1 MEERIIR
8 LSEVDEFPVV
18 PEGIYD
24 AVITSID
31 PYIAASGREA
41 AWWRFKILGEVEYAG
56 QVVSAPI
63 VRRFRLAWSEKS
75 PGSMYEDEDGWRGW
89 GINLDLVNQ
98 KPDILVVMSDKLY
111 FAYLEDLLQLNHKQV
126 KGAGERLVMVFPLA
140 CWETDMLEIY
150 KLLLHG
156 PRQRRLL

>member
-1 MEERIIR
+1 LTKLDLTPLDVGNR
-8 LSEVDEFPVV
+8 LM
-18 PEGIYD
+18 
-24 AVITSID
+24 
-31 PYIAASGREA
+31 
-41 AWWRFKILGEVEYAG
+41 EVEFAPP
-56 QVVSAPI
+56 VPI

-98 KPDILVVMSDKLY
+98 KPDILVVMSDKFY
-111 FAYLEDLLQLNHKQV
+111 FAYLEDLLQLNHKQA